1 MSFAAPETEK
11 KQKTVAE
18 EEEQPFTSFEAFGEL
33 IGDQDPSM
41 EYFIPP
47 LEYASIGHPLPSRF
61 RIFES
66 CKWKLC
72 WDLAP
77 ELTVSAMRFKSD
89 GKDYFR
95 VKVNDENTG
104 NVYSKDEFEKALSTD
119 MLVRPLKT
127 YRRAQWFKE
136 QVPYPQ
142 FLEWSKCWG
151 CARIGKA
158 LTVYVYD
165 EGEVLLS
172 YRIGGVNSMGTYL
185 EGKESIQM
193 AASAVKGYIEECLI
207 KK

>member
-11 KQKTVAE
+11 KQKIVAE

-33 IGDQDPSM
+33 IGDQDPDM
-41 EYFIPP
+41 EYFIPRI
-47 LEYASIGHPLPSRF
+47 EYVSIGHPLPSRF

-66 CKWKLC
+66 CNWTLY

-77 ELTVSAMRFKSD
+77 ELTVSAMRCKSD
-89 GKDYFR
+89 GKDYFLA
-95 VKVNDENTG
+95 KVNGENTG
-104 NVYSKDEFEKALSTD
+104 DVYSKYELEKALSAD

-136 QVPYPQ
+136 QVPYPEVI
-142 FLEWSKCWG
+142 EWSKDWR

-158 LTVYVYD
+158 LTVYVRD

-185 EGKESIQM
+185 ESKETIHM
-193 AASAVKGYIEECLI
+193 AASVVKGYIEECLI

>member
-1 MSFAAPETEK
+1 MDKAAPEK
-11 KQKTVAE
+11 KQKTMTK
-18 EEEQPFTSFEAFGEL
+18 EEEQPFTSFEAFGGL
-33 IGDQDPSM
+33 IGDQDPGM
-41 EYFIPP
+41 KYFIPRI
-47 LEYASIGHPLPSRF
+47 ESASIGHPLPSRF

-89 GKDYFR
+89 GEDYFR
-95 VKVNDENTG
+95 VKVNSEFTG
-104 NVYSKDEFEKALSTD
+104 DVYSKDEFEKALSTD

-136 QVPYPQ
+136 QVQYPEVI
-142 FLEWSKCWG
+142 EWSKCWG
-151 CARIGKA
+151 YARIGDD
-158 LTVYVYD
+158 LRVYVRD

-172 YRIGGVNSMGTYL
+172 YRIGGVNGMGTYL
-185 EGKESIQM
+185 QGKETIQM
-193 AASAVKGYIEECLI
+193 AAAVVKGYIEKWLI